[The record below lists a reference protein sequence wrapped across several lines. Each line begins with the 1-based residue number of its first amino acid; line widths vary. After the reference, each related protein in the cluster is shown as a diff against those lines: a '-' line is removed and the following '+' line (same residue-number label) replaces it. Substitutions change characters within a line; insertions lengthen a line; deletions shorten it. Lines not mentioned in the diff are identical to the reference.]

1 MTEVHDCWKGSGIT
15 MKLECNRSALATAF
29 GAVGAVIPSRTPKP
43 ILQNAKLEV
52 AGGKTTLIG
61 TDSEI
66 AIRYEVPDV
75 ECKGSAEA
83 LLPTKRVND
92 ILRELRDERVT
103 LHLEQDAVRLCGERS
118 EFRLPVSDPAEY
130 PPVAGFDDQDY
141 FTIPGKTLRDM
152 IRRTLFATDP
162 ESARYALGG
171 ILFEFSDER
180 LSLVA
185 TDSRRLALMHAPCS
199 RHGAVLPPASPPVIP
214 SKTMSLLERT
224 IPDTDD
230 LVQIAIHHPNDVL
243 FKTANAT
250 IFSRLVEGRFP
261 RYQDVI
267 PRSHSV
273 SIDLIAGTFHSVV
286 RQAMIV
292 TNEESR
298 GVDFSFSD
306 GSVVLV
312 SQAADVGTSR
322 IELPISYSG
331 EELVIRFDPRFI
343 SDFLKVLPAEMQVSL
358 KLSTDEDPGVL
369 TTEDGYTYVIM
380 PLAREG

>member
-1 MTEVHDCWKGSGIT
+1 
-15 MKLECNRSALATAF
+15 MKLECSRSVLATAF

-43 ILQNAKLEV
+43 ILQNVKLQV
-52 AGGKTTLIG
+52 LGGKSTLIG

-66 AIRYEVPDV
+66 AIRYEVPEV
-75 ECKGSAEA
+75 ICQGSGEA
-83 LLPTKRVND
+83 LLPTRRVSD
-92 ILRELRDERVT
+92 ILRELRDDKVT
-103 LHLEQDAVRLCGERS
+103 LHIETDAVRICGDRS
-118 EFRLPVSDPAEY
+118 EFRLPVADPAEY
-130 PPVAGFDDQDY
+130 PPVAAFDDQDY
-141 FTIPGKTLRDM
+141 FTLPGKTLRDM
-152 IRRTLFATDP
+152 IRRTIFATDP
-162 ESARYALGG
+162 ESSRYALGG
-171 ILFEFSDER
+171 ILFEFGTDK

-185 TDSRRLALMHAPCS
+185 TDSRRLALMHAPLS
-199 RHGAVLPPASPPVIP
+199 KHGNAPTPAAPPVIP

-267 PRSHSV
+267 PKSHEL
-273 SIDLIAGTFHSVV
+273 SIELVAGQFHSVV
-286 RQAMIV
+286 RQAQIV

-298 GVDFSFSD
+298 GVDFQFD
-306 GSVVLV
+306 NGTLLLT
-312 SQAADVGTSR
+312 SQAADIGTSR
-322 IELPISYSG
+322 VEMPISYSG
-331 EELVIRFDPRFI
+331 PKLVIRFDPRFV
-343 SDFLKVLPAEMQVSL
+343 SDFLKVLPPETQVSF

-380 PLAREG
+380 PLSRDG